1 MESSKTIVR
10 RNTLNKTTE
19 DILEEIDIAED
30 RIRRY
35 NIYIINS
42 NREIEDKTREIN
54 DSILPPRVVRRFER
68 DIQNKKESIG
78 NFRRNIETEKTRIKE
93 LSKSIKP
100 VKSAYF
106 KKYNRSRSRSRSRSP
121 SGNKSKKGGKKRR
134 ITKRKSSRRKHRKH

>member
-54 DSILPPRVVRRFER
+54 DSILPPRVVRFEK
-68 DIQNKKESIG
+68 I
-78 NFRRNIETEKTRIKE
+78 
-93 LSKSIKP
+93 
-100 VKSAYF
+100 F
-106 KKYNRSRSRSRSRSP
+106 K
-121 SGNKSKKGGKKRR
+121 
-134 ITKRKSSRRKHRKH
+134 

>member
-100 VKSAYF
+100 VKSANF
-106 KKYNRSRSRSRSRSP
+106 KKYNRSRSRSP
-121 SGNKSKKGGKKRR
+121 SSNKSKKGGKKRR

>member
-68 DIQNKKESIG
+68 DIQ
-78 NFRRNIETEKTRIKE
+78 
-93 LSKSIKP
+93 
-100 VKSAYF
+100 
-106 KKYNRSRSRSRSRSP
+106 
-121 SGNKSKKGGKKRR
+121 
-134 ITKRKSSRRKHRKH
+134 

>member
-68 DIQNKKESIG
+68 DIQNKKEVLVI
-78 NFRRNIETEKTRIKE
+78 FAEILK
-93 LSKSIKP
+93 L
-100 VKSAYF
+100 
-106 KKYNRSRSRSRSRSP
+106 
-121 SGNKSKKGGKKRR
+121 KKRVS
-134 ITKRKSSRRKHRKH
+134 KNYLNL